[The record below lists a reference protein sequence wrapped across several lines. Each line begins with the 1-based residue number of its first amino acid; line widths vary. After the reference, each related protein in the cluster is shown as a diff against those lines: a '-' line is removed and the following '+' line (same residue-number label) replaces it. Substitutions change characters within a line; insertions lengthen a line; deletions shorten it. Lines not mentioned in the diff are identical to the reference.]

1 MFAGDLSRFRLF
13 SLLLFIFMLGI
24 FLLCP
29 DSVRAQVKS
38 VDLSTAIAKVAK
50 QAIPAVVAIEVTESR
65 EVANPLLPFEND
77 PFLRRFFNTP
87 KMPRKFK
94 QEMKGMGSGMIIDAK
109 GHILTNYHVAGGA
122 TKIQVV
128 LADGDRYPAKL
139 VGGDPRTDLA
149 VISISPKQPL
159 PYVTFGDSD
168 KVEVGEWVIAI
179 GSPRAL
185 EKTVT
190 QGIISAKHRKG
201 ITDPSS
207 YQDFLQ
213 TDAAINPG
221 NSGGPL
227 LNLSGEVVGV
237 NAAIATESGGFEGI
251 GFTIPSNMAVFVSK
265 ALIQTG
271 KVERG
276 WLGVSI
282 RDLTPEL
289 AKSLQLENV
298 RGALIAD
305 TVKGGPADKTGLRKN
320 DVVVGFRGKEIQDSG
335 TFRNEVGVTPIGEQ
349 AKITV
354 LRDGKKQDFTV
365 KIGSMEEGTKVI
377 AKEMRD
383 RYGVE
388 VRALNSKEVEKYG
401 LSPGQGVAVT
411 WVDSKGPFGAAGFE
425 VQDIILAIEDHPIM
439 GVDGFVGVISAL
451 KPNQKISVAALDHR
465 TGRTGSVA
473 VTLGA
478 ERHLGKARQSFLEKN
493 SGDAASEIGKGAASL
508 KQEADQSTGK
518 AKELLLAS
526 VRELER
532 LAQEVKKGAVSSVK
546 KLDEAFGR
554 AYQALTQD

>member
-1 MFAGDLSRFRLF
+1 MGHRDRL
-13 SLLLFIFMLGI
+13 
-24 FLLCP
+24 
-29 DSVRAQVKS
+29 
-38 VDLSTAIAKVAK
+38 
-50 QAIPAVVAIEVTESR
+50 
-65 EVANPLLPFEND
+65 
-77 PFLRRFFNTP
+77 
-87 KMPRKFK
+87 
-94 QEMKGMGSGMIIDAK
+94 
-109 GHILTNYHVAGGA
+109 
-122 TKIQVV
+122 
-128 LADGDRYPAKL
+128 
-139 VGGDPRTDLA
+139 
-149 VISISPKQPL
+149 
-159 PYVTFGDSD
+159 
-168 KVEVGEWVIAI
+168 
-179 GSPRAL
+179 PRAL

-207 YQDFLQ
+207 YQEFLQ

-227 LNLSGEVVGV
+227 LNLYGEVVGV

-305 TVKGGPADKTGLRKN
+305 TVKGGPADKAGLKKN

-349 AKITV
+349 AKMTV

-365 KIGSMEEGTKVI
+365 KIGSMEEGTRVI

-383 RYGVE
+383 RYGLE
-388 VRALNSKEVEKYG
+388 VRALNAKEVEKYG
-401 LSPGQGVAVT
+401 LGPGQGVAVA

-425 VQDIILAIEDHPIM
+425 
-439 GVDGFVGVISAL
+439 
-451 KPNQKISVAALDHR
+451 
-465 TGRTGSVA
+465 
-473 VTLGA
+473 
-478 ERHLGKARQSFLEKN
+478 
-493 SGDAASEIGKGAASL
+493 
-508 KQEADQSTGK
+508 
-518 AKELLLAS
+518 
-526 VRELER
+526 
-532 LAQEVKKGAVSSVK
+532 
-546 KLDEAFGR
+546 
-554 AYQALTQD
+554 